1 VTQRDEEA
9 PRVVIRDKRRIDP
22 TTGTVQVPAGEQPA
36 GTTPARD
43 TAVREEQMSEHET
56 QVADE
61 SVPSQPAAESA
72 PAGDLEKQLAERTE
86 DLQRVTAEY
95 ANYRRRVDRDRALVV
110 DQAAERFAAQL
121 FPIVDD
127 IERARDHDELTG
139 GFKLVA
145 DRILGLLDG
154 LGVEAFGKAGD
165 PFDPALHEAVLH
177 DMSPEVSVPTATT
190 VLRQGFRRGDR
201 VLRTAMVGVSDPES
215 PAPAAEPVPDDQ
227 PVTPDDQ
234 PAAG

>member
-1 VTQRDEEA
+1 MSERNEEA

-22 TTGTVQVPAGEQPA
+22 TTGEVRVPAGDQPA
-36 GTTPARD
+36 GTGPAP
-43 TAVREEQMSEHET
+43 TAAREEQMSEHET
-56 QVADE
+56 PVAE
-61 SVPSQPAAESA
+61 ESA
-72 PAGDLEKQLAERTE
+72 PAPQAAPATPPPAATAGDLEKQLAERTE

-95 ANYRRRVDRDRALVV
+95 ANYRRRVDRDRSLVV
-110 DQAAERFAAQL
+110 DQAAERFAVQL

-145 DRILGLLDG
+145 DRILGLLEG
-154 LGVEAFGKAGD
+154 LGVEAFGTAGD

-177 DMSPEVSVPTATT
+177 DTSPEVGVPTATT

-201 VLRTAMVGVSDPES
+201 VLRTAMVGVSEPEH
-215 PAPAAEPVPDDQ
+215 PAPAAEPAAEPAPDE
-227 PVTPDDQ
+227 
-234 PAAG
+234 PAQN

>member
-1 VTQRDEEA
+1 MTGVPQEEEQ

-22 TTGTVQVPAGEQPA
+22 TSGAVRAPAGEQPA
-36 GTTPARD
+36 GAPPGTGGD
-43 TAVREEQMSEHET
+43 QMSEQQTPVTE
-56 QVADE
+56 QG
-61 SVPSQPAAESA
+61 PAADTDVA
-72 PAGDLEKQLAERTE
+72 KQLAERTE

-95 ANYRRRVDRDRALVV
+95 ANYRRRVDRDRTLVV

-145 DRILGLLDG
+145 DRILGLLEG

-165 PFDPALHEAVLH
+165 PFDPALHEAVIH
-177 DMSPEVSVPTATT
+177 DTSADVSVPTATT
-190 VLRQGFRRGDR
+190 VLRQGYRRGDR
-201 VLRTAMVGVSDPES
+201 VLRTAMVAVSDPET
-215 PAPAAEPVPDDQ
+215 PAPADPPGEAPSAEPTSD
-227 PVTPDDQ
+227 
-234 PAAG
+234 